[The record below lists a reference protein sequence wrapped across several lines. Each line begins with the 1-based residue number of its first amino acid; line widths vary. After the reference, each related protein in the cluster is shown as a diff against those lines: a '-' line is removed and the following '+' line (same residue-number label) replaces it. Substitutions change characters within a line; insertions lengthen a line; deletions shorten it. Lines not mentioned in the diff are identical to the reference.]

1 MDNQEIRA
9 RAFEIAIKM
18 IKPEEIN
25 ISRDDEQGDIC
36 LSRPLY
42 DTFVSVIRL
51 IKGEIGNTHIIKGAA
66 CIYPAENSE

>member
-9 RAFEIAIKM
+9 RALEPAIKM

-36 LSRPLY
+36 LSRAALRY
-42 DTFVSVIRL
+42 FRQC
-51 IKGEIGNTHIIKGAA
+51 NT
-66 CIYPAENSE
+66 SD